1 MPRKYFIIAILVGL
15 LLLTTRFAK
24 AQTASSPQILITW
37 SAVDSYAP
45 PSYSGKILPNQ
56 NSPIVASLE
65 ILVGGTPADLSNQ
78 TIYWYLN
85 GNLLG
90 GGDGVQRMAFVD
102 PDDEAP
108 DNLTLEVEL
117 PDYPSGLLAQEINI
131 PIVQPIAVIDAP
143 YPQSEFSENPLV
155 VQALPY
161 FFSASSTS
169 PLSFA
174 WSVNGQTVS
183 DAENPQEL
191 QISLPQSTPVGFAVG
206 ITLTVSGPSRC
217 RARL

>member
-1 MPRKYFIIAILVGL
+1 MTTKTKRAMKTKPPTLKKRHNVIINVMPRKYFIIAILVGL

-183 DAENPQEL
+183 
-191 QISLPQSTPVGFAVG
+191 
-206 ITLTVSGPSRC
+206 
-217 RARL
+217 